1 MVRKRLL
8 AGYQMVY
15 QKLLRTEGTNTTQ
28 VGLRMGIIGRSRRQN
43 RSDQNTHMSKSAA
56 IWRWNLDFSSLI
68 ADESNSFPGENSI
81 FPR

>member
-1 MVRKRLL
+1 
-8 AGYQMVY
+8 MVY

-28 VGLRMGIIGRSRRQN
+28 VGLRMGIIGPEVGRSRRQN
-43 RSDQNTHMSKSAA
+43 RSNQNTHMSKSAA